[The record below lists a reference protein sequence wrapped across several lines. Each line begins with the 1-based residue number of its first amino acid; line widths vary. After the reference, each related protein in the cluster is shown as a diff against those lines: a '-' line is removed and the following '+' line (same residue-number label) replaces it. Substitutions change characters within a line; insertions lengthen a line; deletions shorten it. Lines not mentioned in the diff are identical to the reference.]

1 MTEITVFLSSVV
13 GTIVGMLLLM
23 IFDKLIL

>member
-1 MTEITVFLSSVV
+1 MTEITIFLSSVV

-23 IFDKLIL
+23 VFDKLIL

>member
-1 MTEITVFLSSVV
+1 MTEITIFLSSVV